1 MSSQELRSLKQL
13 TEERRVKML
22 TLDANLW
29 LLDITP
35 TRLSLLT
42 ALGYDMN
49 VILTTNGLAVLGN
62 DPDLQSVDADV

>member
-35 TRLSLLT
+35 TRLSLVT
-42 ALGYDMN
+42 ALGYEMN